1 MTDNVKQA
9 AGENHEILLVDDDVT
24 SLDIICFLFEGKG
37 YSVKRCANGE
47 DALKI
52 VEASAPALLMIDLMM
67 PGLDGFETIKR
78 LRSSGYTMPIVAFT
92 AVDDDEAHRRVL
104 DVGGDKV
111 LTKPCPPEKLLAVV
125 QQFMKI

>member
-1 MTDNVKQA
+1 MTETAKVA
-9 AGENHEILLVDDDVT
+9 AGENREILLVDDDVT

-37 YSVKRCANGE
+37 YSVRRCASGE

-52 VEASAPALLMIDLMM
+52 VEASAPALLIIDLMM
-67 PGLDGFETIKR
+67 PGLDGFETIKL
-78 LRSSGYTMPIVAFT
+78 LRSSGYLRPIIAFT

-111 LTKPCPPEKLLAVV
+111 LTKPCAPEKLLTVV
-125 QQFMKI
+125 QQYMKI